1 MSVGL
6 YMDEHVPRA
15 ITEGLRLRGVDVLTA
30 QEDNRR
36 RASDP
41 ELLDRATELGRI
53 PFTQDSDL
61 LREAARRQRA
71 GEFFTGIIY
80 AHPLKVTIGEC
91 IEDLTLLATVGEP
104 EDFANQVIFLPLK

>member
-41 ELLDRATELGRI
+41 ELLDRAAELGRI
-53 PFTQDSDL
+53 LFTQDSDL
-61 LREAARRQRA
+61 LREAKRRQRT
-71 GEFFTGIIY
+71 GKFFADIIY

-91 IEDLTLLATVGEP
+91 IEDLTLLAKVGEP

>member
-36 RASDP
+36 RASDS

-53 PFTQDSDL
+53 LSHKIATCFGKRHEDNEQGNSSQASFTPI
-61 LREAARRQRA
+61 R
-71 GEFFTGIIY
+71 
-80 AHPLKVTIGEC
+80 
-91 IEDLTLLATVGEP
+91 
-104 EDFANQVIFLPLK
+104 

>member
-53 PFTQDSDL
+53 LFTQDSDL

-71 GEFFTGIIY
+71 GEFFTGVVY

-91 IEDLTLLATVGEP
+91 IEDLILLTTVGEP
-104 EDFANQVIFLPLK
+104 DDFANQVIFLPLK

>member
-36 RASDP
+36 RASDS

-53 PFTQDSDL
+53 LQDSDL

-71 GEFFTGIIY
+71 GEFFTGVVY

-91 IEDLTLLATVGEP
+91 IEGLTLLATVGEP
-104 EDFANQVIFLPLK
+104 EDFAN

>member
-1 MSVGL
+1 
-6 YMDEHVPRA
+6 MDEHVPRA

-36 RASDP
+36 RASDS

-53 PFTQDSDL
+53 LQDSDL
-61 LREAARRQRA
+61 LREATRRQRA
-71 GEFFTGIIY
+71 GEFFTGIIF

-91 IEDLTLLATVGEP
+91 IEDLMLLATVGEP
-104 EDFANQVIFLPLK
+104 EDFANQIIFLPLK

>member
-36 RASDP
+36 CASDS

-53 PFTQDSDL
+53 LQDSDL
-61 LREAARRQRA
+61 LREATRRQRT
-71 GEFFTGIIY
+71 GEILHRRRLRPSAKGDDRRMY
-80 AHPLKVTIGEC
+80 
-91 IEDLTLLATVGEP
+91 
-104 EDFANQVIFLPLK
+104 

>member
-41 ELLDRATELGRI
+41 NCWTEPLSWGASFSHRTATCFGKRHEDNGQGNSSQAS
-53 PFTQDSDL
+53 FTPI
-61 LREAARRQRA
+61 R
-71 GEFFTGIIY
+71 
-80 AHPLKVTIGEC
+80 
-91 IEDLTLLATVGEP
+91 
-104 EDFANQVIFLPLK
+104 

>member
-36 RASDP
+36 RASDS

-53 PFTQDSDL
+53 LFTQDSDL
-61 LREAARRQRA
+61 LREAARRQRT
-71 GEFFTGIIY
+71 GEILYRRRLRPSAKGDDRRMY
-80 AHPLKVTIGEC
+80 
-91 IEDLTLLATVGEP
+91 
-104 EDFANQVIFLPLK
+104 

>member
-30 QEDNRR
+30 QEDNRQ
-36 RASDP
+36 RASDS
-41 ELLDRATELGRI
+41 ELLDRATELWRI
-53 PFTQDSDL
+53 LQDSDL
-61 LREAARRQRA
+61 LREATRRQRA
-71 GEFFTGIIY
+71 GEFFTGVVY

-91 IEDLTLLATVGEP
+91 IEGLTLLATVGEP
-104 EDFANQVIFLPLK
+104 EDFAN